1 MKKVSR
7 AIAVILSVLMLISP
21 LAVSAAEKKADNDA
35 VLTAEEYN
43 SYMSGVYSDIVA
55 AGGIVAELDKTLEK
69 EGAEI
74 SFTVPTD
81 GTYVLGMAYST
92 ANHIASKVEV
102 SFKLDGADLFGGEL
116 VELDKICQ
124 DVGGIRTDSKGNQFA
139 AEQGAFVYNAFMYPL
154 NKDTFETYTVSLT
167 AGEHKIFIAS
177 LNDEIFVEKI
187 ALKPQ
192 KALASYKAPTDAA
205 KNYKGEAIIQEGETA
220 LWKSNSWL
228 VAQAD
233 NSSWNVTP
241 EDPMVN
247 KVNYI
252 GGNNWSDNGATI
264 TWAITIP
271 EDGYYKMG
279 FAYRQ
284 SLVVNYSSYRK
295 LLIDGEC
302 PFKEVENIAF
312 PYTTGW
318 DRLNLED
325 KDGNPYMFYLEK
337 GIHTFALQVTLGDYG
352 AICEELE
359 DIVADLGNL
368 NLKMTMITGETVDIS
383 RDYDL
388 FAYIPDLEERFKKD
402 VADLKRLEDKIIE
415 ISGGESSSYALVLRN
430 MRQSINQMLNNKFTA
445 ANYKSD
451 FYTNYS
457 SLSVCLTDMQS
468 MPMDLDQ
475 IIIGSVDDEESFEP
489 KGGFIGFFKSIWFS
503 IRRFVASFANDYR
516 TFDKKSE
523 NSLTLWVNWGQ
534 DQARVLNS
542 LAKSSFTADTGIEV
556 EVQVVNATVVQAI
569 LSGNGPDL
577 VLQHSRTE
585 PVNLAMRGALY
596 DLSNFKDKDPDYDKV
611 LAQFADGATTP
622 YYYNGGLYGLPD
634 TQNYDVLFYRTDIL
648 EELKI
653 KVPETWDEFKGAAEI
668 LLHNNLSAYIPYTQI
683 AATTTVNVG
692 VGGLTAY
699 PTLLMQSGIDL
710 YTKDGKKSNLT
721 TPEALNVFAEWTSF
735 YTELKI
741 PTQMNFYNRFRS
753 GTTPIGVAPYNTAI
767 TISTEAPELEGK
779 WAMALTPG
787 TVREDGTIDHTVS
800 GSGTACSILNISKN
814 KDAAW
819 KFLKWW
825 TSDETQTK
833 YSTNVES
840 ILGPL
845 GRVMVSN
852 TEALKNLSW
861 SEAELDVILE
871 QREWLKEVPEMPGSY
886 QVSRSID
893 MAFYNVINNHVNPK
907 DILTEWGR
915 NADNEI
921 ARKWKQYTNRGK

>member
-21 LAVSAAEKKADNDA
+21 MAVSAAAKKATDDA

-55 AGGIVAELDKTLEK
+55 VGGIVVELDKKLEK
-69 EGAEI
+69 EGAEL
-74 SFTVPTD
+74 SLSVPKD
-81 GTYVLGMAYST
+81 GVYVLGMAYST
-92 ANHIASKVEV
+92 ANHTASKVEL
-102 SFKLDGADLFGGEL
+102 SFKLDGADLFAGEL

-124 DVGGIRTDSKGNQFA
+124 DVGGIRVDNKGNQFA
-139 AEQGAFVYNAFMYPL
+139 AEQGAFKYNAFMYPL
-154 NKDTFETYTVSLT
+154 NKDTFETYSISLT
-167 AGEHKIFIAS
+167 AGEHKIFMAS

-192 KALASYKAPTDAA
+192 KAIAAYKAPADAA

-220 LWKSNSWL
+220 LWKSSSWL

-241 EDPMVN
+241 EDPMLN

-284 SLVVNYSSYRK
+284 SLVVNYSSYRR

-312 PYTTGW
+312 PYNTGW
-318 DRLNLED
+318 GRLNLED
-325 KDGNPYMFYLEK
+325 KEGNPYMFYLEK
-337 GIHTFALQVTLGDYG
+337 GTHTLALQVTLGEYG

-359 DIVADLGNL
+359 DIVADLGEL

-388 FAYIPDLEERFKKD
+388 FAYIPDLEERLTKD
-402 VADLKRLEDKIIE
+402 EADLKRLEEKIIE

-430 MRQSINQMLNNKFTA
+430 MRQSINQMLKNKFTA

-468 MPMDLDQ
+468 MPLDLDQ
-475 IIIGSVDDEESFEP
+475 IIIGSADDEESFKP
-489 KGGFIGFFKSIWFS
+489 KGGFIGFFKSVWFS
-503 IRRFVASFANDYR
+503 TRRFIASFANDYR
-516 TFDKKSE
+516 SSAKKSK

-542 LAKSSFTADTGIEV
+542 LAQSTFTAEEKIDV

-569 LSGNGPDL
+569 LSGNGPDM
-577 VLQHSRTE
+577 VLQYSRTE

-596 DLSNFKDKDPDYDKV
+596 DLTNFPDYEEV
-611 LAQFADGATTP
+611 LENFAPGAATP
-622 YYYNGGLYGLPD
+622 YYYKGGLYGLPD
-634 TQNYDVLFYRTDIL
+634 TQNFDVLFYRTDIL

-653 KVPETWDEFKGAAEI
+653 DVPKTWDEFKGAAEI

-683 AATTTVNVG
+683 AETTTVNVG

-699 PTLLMQSGIDL
+699 PTLLLQNDISL

-721 TPEALNVFAEWTSF
+721 TPEALNVFADWTSF

-753 GTTPIGVAPYNTAI
+753 GTTPIGVAPYSTAI

-779 WAMALTPG
+779 WGMTLVPG

-814 KDAAW
+814 KEAAW

-825 TSDETQTK
+825 TSAETQTK
-833 YSTNVES
+833 FSTNVES

-852 TEALKNLSW
+852 TEALKSLSW
-861 SEAELDVILE
+861 SEEELSAILE
-871 QREWLKEVPEMPGSY
+871 QREWLEEIPEMPGSY

-907 DILTEWGR
+907 DILTEWGK